1 MKINQDMRLRL
12 EKRELQ
18 AMKGS
23 QTSASFKASM
33 ETQSGKLRLEQLT
46 VMLSD
51 IEVFGK
57 KLAKSRNLKDLARFK
72 GLVKRFVKETVDN
85 GLNIET
91 SRSFDIYGNT
101 RTLALVKALDEKL
114 IELTEEI
121 MDQEKPSIDL
131 LERIGEIKGLLINLY
146 T

>member
-1 MKINQDMRLRL
+1 MRLLL

-18 AMKGS
+18 GIKGS

-114 IELTEEI
+114 IELTEDM

>member
-1 MKINQDMRLRL
+1 MKINQDMRLLL

-18 AMKGS
+18 AIKGG

-33 ETQSGKLRLEQLT
+33 ETQGGKMRLEQLT
-46 VMLSD
+46 IMLSD

-57 KLAKSRNLKDLARFK
+57 KLTKSRNLKDLARFK

-91 SRSFDIYGNT
+91 SRSFDLYGNT

-114 IELTEEI
+114 IELTEDM

>member
-1 MKINQDMRLRL
+1 MRLRL

-57 KLAKSRNLKDLARFK
+57 KLAKSRNLKDLAKFK

-114 IELTEEI
+114 IELTED
-121 MDQEKPSIDL
+121 MMNQEKPSIDL

>member
-1 MKINQDMRLRL
+1 MRLRL

-72 GLVKRFVKETVDN
+72 GLVKRFVKETVDK

-114 IELTEEI
+114 IELTEEM

>member
-101 RTLALVKALDEKL
+101 RQLALVKALDEKL
-114 IELTEEI
+114 IELTEEM

>member
-1 MKINQDMRLRL
+1 MKINQDMRLLL

-18 AMKGS
+18 AIKGG
-23 QTSASFKASM
+23 QTAGSFKASM
-33 ETQSGKLRLEQLT
+33 ETQSGKMRLEQLT

-57 KLAKSRNLKDLARFK
+57 KLTKSRNLKDLARFK
-72 GLVKRFVKETVDN
+72 GLVRRFVKETVDN

-91 SRSFDIYGNT
+91 SRSFDLYGNT

-114 IELTEEI
+114 LELTEDM

>member
-1 MKINQDMRLRL
+1 VKINQDMRLLL

-23 QTSASFKASM
+23 QTSASFRSSM
-33 ETQSGKLRLEQLT
+33 ETQSGKMRLEQLT

-57 KLAKSRNLKDLARFK
+57 KLTKSRNLKDLARFK

-114 IELTEEI
+114 IELTED
-121 MDQEKPSIDL
+121 MMNQEKPSIDL

>member
-1 MKINQDMRLRL
+1 MRLRL

-23 QTSASFKASM
+23 QTSSSFKASM

-57 KLAKSRNLKDLARFK
+57 KLAKSRNLKDLAKFK

-114 IELTEEI
+114 IELTEEM

>member
-91 SRSFDIYGNT
+91 SRSFDMYGNT

-114 IELTEEI
+114 IELTEEM

>member
-18 AMKGS
+18 ALKGN

-114 IELTEEI
+114 IELTEEM

>member
-1 MKINQDMRLRL
+1 MKINQDMRLLL

-23 QTSASFKASM
+23 QTSASFKSSM
-33 ETQSGKLRLEQLT
+33 ETQSGKMRLEQLT

-57 KLAKSRNLKDLARFK
+57 KLTKSRNLKDLAKFK

-114 IELTEEI
+114 IELTED
-121 MDQEKPSIDL
+121 MMNQEKPSIDL

>member
-1 MKINQDMRLRL
+1 MKINQDTRLLL

-18 AMKGS
+18 AAKGN
-23 QTSASFKASM
+23 QTSASFRASM
-33 ETQSGKLRLEQLT
+33 EMQSGKMRLEQLT
-46 VMLSD
+46 AMLSD
-51 IEVFGK
+51 VEVFGK
-57 KLAKSRNLKDLARFK
+57 KLSKSKNLKDLAKFK

-85 GLNIET
+85 GLHLET
-91 SRSFDIYGNT
+91 SRSFDLYGNT

-114 IELTEEI
+114 VQLTED
-121 MDQEKPSIDL
+121 MMNQEKSSIDL

>member
-1 MKINQDMRLRL
+1 MKINQDMRLLL

-23 QTSASFKASM
+23 QTSASFKSSM
-33 ETQSGKLRLEQLT
+33 ETQSGKMRLEQLT

-57 KLAKSRNLKDLARFK
+57 KLTKSRNLKDLARFK

-114 IELTEEI
+114 IELTEDM

>member
-1 MKINQDMRLRL
+1 MKINQDMRLLL

-23 QTSASFKASM
+23 QTSASFKSSM
-33 ETQSGKLRLEQLT
+33 ETQSGKMRLEQLT

-57 KLAKSRNLKDLARFK
+57 KLTKSRNLKDLARFK

-114 IELTEEI
+114 IELTED
-121 MDQEKPSIDL
+121 MMNQEKPAIDL

>member
-1 MKINQDMRLRL
+1 MKINQDMRLLL

-23 QTSASFKASM
+23 QTSASFKSSM

-57 KLAKSRNLKDLARFK
+57 KLTKSRNLKDLARFK

-114 IELTEEI
+114 IELTQD
-121 MDQEKPSIDL
+121 MMNQEKPSIDL

>member
-1 MKINQDMRLRL
+1 MKINQDMRLLL

-23 QTSASFKASM
+23 QTSASFRSSM
-33 ETQSGKLRLEQLT
+33 ETQSGKMRLEQLT

-57 KLAKSRNLKDLARFK
+57 KLTKSRNLKDLARFK

-114 IELTEEI
+114 IELTED
-121 MDQEKPSIDL
+121 MMNQEKPSIDL

>member
-1 MKINQDMRLRL
+1 MKINQDMRLLL

-18 AMKGS
+18 GIKGS

-114 IELTEEI
+114 IELTEDM

>member
-1 MKINQDMRLRL
+1 MRLLL

-23 QTSASFKASM
+23 QTSASFKSSM
-33 ETQSGKLRLEQLT
+33 ETQSGKMRLEQLT

-57 KLAKSRNLKDLARFK
+57 KLTKSRNLKDLARFK

-114 IELTEEI
+114 IELTED
-121 MDQEKPSIDL
+121 MMNQEKPSIDL

>member
-114 IELTEEI
+114 IELTEEM

>member
-1 MKINQDMRLRL
+1 MKINQDMRLLL

-18 AMKGS
+18 GIKGS

-33 ETQSGKLRLEQLT
+33 ETQSGKMRLEQLT

-114 IELTEEI
+114 IELTEDI

>member
-57 KLAKSRNLKDLARFK
+57 KLTKSRNLKDLARFK

-114 IELTEEI
+114 IELTED
-121 MDQEKPSIDL
+121 MMNQEKPSIDL

>member
-1 MKINQDMRLRL
+1 MRLLL

-18 AMKGS
+18 GIKGS

-33 ETQSGKLRLEQLT
+33 ETQSGKMRLEQLT

-114 IELTEEI
+114 IELTEDM

>member
-1 MKINQDMRLRL
+1 VKINQDMRLLL

-18 AMKGS
+18 GIKGS

-33 ETQSGKLRLEQLT
+33 ETQSGKMRLEQLT

-57 KLAKSRNLKDLARFK
+57 KLTKSRNLKDLARFK

-85 GLNIET
+85 GFNIET

-114 IELTEEI
+114 IELTEDM